1 LNIFDEILKWVQ
13 ITSIAVFL
21 VLFLGKTLYLRRK
34 MRLNAIILQPGKGRN
49 NSLFSMVSVLVVN
62 AWIAFILFYLLNA
75 TFRGW
80 LEILDVEVL
89 NSVWVKI
96 PGLAVLV
103 SAFILFIWAQLALG
117 NSWRLGIDRRHPG
130 KLVTREIYSLSRHP
144 IYLFFDLYFFAVFL
158 LNANLVFLLFNITI
172 ASVLHLQI
180 MAEEKF
186 MSEYYGV
193 PYKEYASRVG
203 MYFSLSRVS
212 GLQDM
217 EQSDTP
223 D

>member
-1 LNIFDEILKWVQ
+1 MFQKKIVMSFVFI
-13 ITSIAVFL
+13 IALAVSLSWGHQNPQGL
-21 VLFLGKTLYLRRK
+21 VLWNKLGSD
-34 MRLNAIILQPGKGRN
+34 I
-49 NSLFSMVSVLVVN
+49 
-62 AWIAFILFYLLNA
+62 
-75 TFRGW
+75 
-80 LEILDVEVL
+80 EVL
-89 NSVWVKI
+89 NSIWVKI

-158 LNANLVFLLFNITI
+158 LNANLVFLLFNIII

-186 MSEYYGV
+186 MSDYYGA

-203 MYFSLSRVS
+203 MYFSLSRVT
-212 GLQDM
+212 GLQDIG
-217 EQSDTP
+217 QSDTP
-223 D
+223 E